1 VPVTGANRDRV
12 LRRIDQEWTAFTASY
27 EGLDETA
34 LLTPGVTGRWSVR
47 DLIAHVTWWEEEALT
62 HVPLLLEG
70 GRAPRY
76 SVTYGGID
84 AFNALMTERKSSLS
98 LAKVLEEQERTHR
111 RLIALVKGLPESA
124 LAGDS
129 RVRRRLRL
137 DTYGHYP
144 KHAEAIRRWRS
155 AFAAAPADRRSRDR

>member
-1 VPVTGANRDRV
+1 MWVTGVNRDRV
-12 LRRIDQEWTAFTASY
+12 LRRIDEEWTAFTASY
-27 EGLDETA
+27 HGLDETA
-34 LLTPGVTGRWSVR
+34 LLTPGVTGTWSIR

-62 HVPLLLEG
+62 HVPQLLEG

-76 SVTYGGID
+76 SVLYGGID
-84 AFNALMTERKSSLS
+84 AFNALMTERKSRLS
-98 LAKVLEEQERTHR
+98 LAQVFEEQAQTHQ
-111 RLIALVKGLPESA
+111 RLIALVKRVPESA

-144 KHAEAIRRWRS
+144 KHADAIRRWRS
-155 AFAAAPADRRSRDR
+155 AFAAAPADKRSLGR

>member
-1 VPVTGANRDRV
+1 MNRDRV
-12 LRRIDQEWTAFTASY
+12 LRRIEQEWTAFTASY
-27 EGLDETA
+27 DGLDETA
-34 LLTPGVTGRWSVR
+34 LLTPGVTGNWSIR

-62 HVPLLLEG
+62 HVPHLLEG

-76 SVTYGGID
+76 SVMYGGIH
-84 AFNALMTERKSSLS
+84 AFNALMTERKHSLS
-98 LAKVLEEQERTHR
+98 LAKVFEEQEQTHR
-111 RLIALVKGLPESA
+111 RLIALVNRLPESA

-144 KHAEAIRRWRS
+144 KHAEAIRRWRGS
-155 AFAAAPADRRSRDR
+155 LAR